1 MTYRHEILDLNSS
14 RVYLRVGDTWYD
26 SPRDF
31 NYELGDR
38 FLIGMVEEILSYDQY
53 REQYPDSK
61 HEMRPK
67 VSEKTVHGG
76 YLRKTTHVDNGDGTR
91 CSMVEYAVN
100 PQQLVSFDKLDF
112 ELQD

>member
-14 RVYLRVGDTWYD
+14 RVYLRVNDTWYD

-31 NYELGDR
+31 NYVIGDR
-38 FLIGMVEEILSYDQY
+38 FLIGSVEEILSYDEY
-53 REQYPDSK
+53 RNQYPESK

-67 VSEKTVHGG
+67 VSEKTIHGG
-76 YLRKTTHVDNGDGTR
+76 YIRKTSYTDNGDGTR
-91 CSMVEYAVN
+91 SNLVEYAVN

-112 ELQD
+112 EYQD

>member
-14 RVYLRVGDTWYD
+14 RVYLRVSDTWYD

-38 FLIGMVEEILSYDQY
+38 FLIGTVEEILSYDEY

-76 YLRKTTHVDNGDGTR
+76 YLRKTTYLDNGDGTR
-91 CSMVEYAVN
+91 TNMVEYAVN